1 MATIEWEKRWQTG
14 QTGWDQGTVSP
25 ALKKLIDEDTD
36 GAIVPRKGRGLVP
49 GCGSGYDVQFL
60 ASKDLHMTGIDLSP
74 TCIKRCKELWLCRE
88 FMPLDQNHPDA
99 AKCNY
104 DFETGN
110 FFDFEVPDGGYDLAY
125 DYTFL
130 CALEPKMR
138 PQWASRYAEI
148 IRPGGVLIALQYPL
162 DGHEGGPP
170 YSLTPEIYKELLSDF
185 KLIYLADAVGHESR
199 IGYEK
204 MSVWKRI

>member
-1 MATIEWEKRWQTG
+1 MANIEWEKRWQNG
-14 QTGWDQGTVSP
+14 QTGWDKGTVSP
-25 ALKKLIDEDTD
+25 ALKKLIEQDTD
-36 GAIVPRKGRGLVP
+36 GAIVPCKGRGLVP

-60 ASKDLHMTGIDLSP
+60 ASKNLHMTGIDLSP
-74 TCIKRCKELWLCRE
+74 TCIKLCRK
-88 FMPLDQNHPDA
+88 NHPDA
-99 AKCNY
+99 AKDNY
-104 DFETGN
+104 AFETGN

-170 YSLTPEIYKELLSDF
+170 FSLTPEMYVENLFNNRNDNKRLGLTCCI
-185 KLIYLADAVGHESR
+185 V
-199 IGYEK
+199 
-204 MSVWKRI
+204 MSSY